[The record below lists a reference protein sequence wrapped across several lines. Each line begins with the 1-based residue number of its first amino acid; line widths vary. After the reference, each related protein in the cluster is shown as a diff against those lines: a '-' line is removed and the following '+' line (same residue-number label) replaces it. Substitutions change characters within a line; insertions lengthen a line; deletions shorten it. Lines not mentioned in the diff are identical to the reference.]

1 MTVKDYFEWAVK
13 GDHIDLY
20 ALIMFLVYEK
30 KVLSFDDAKDKLV
43 YYMQDKY
50 RKAMNDHLAK
60 YKNKLHIHYNPNVY
74 EITTKLTDYTVY
86 ILAVSEKQATS
97 YAISQGYLPSDISVC
112 DSNRLMTH
120 FNKKNEEI
128 NLTIKQLKEQ
138 AQEVPSFL
146 GGFS

>member
-1 MTVKDYFEWAVK
+1 LTVKDYFEWAVK

-50 RKAMNDHLAK
+50 QKAMNNHLAA
-60 YKNKLHIHYNPNVY
+60 YKNKLSIHYNPCVY
-74 EITTKLTDYTVY
+74 EITTKLTDNTIY
-86 ILAVSEKQATS
+86 ILAVNEKQATS
-97 YAISQGYLPSDISVC
+97 FAFSQGYLPSDISVC
-112 DSNRLMTH
+112 DSDKLMTR

-138 AQEVPSFL
+138 AQEIPSLL
-146 GGFS
+146 GGF